1 MWGGYLPGRAGWRAE
16 KCRLIFL
23 QSSWNAGILQRC
35 AQANQFEIV
44 PFPCHYRKREYR
56 KLNIPNP
63 GLKLNAEVW
72 IMRSSTKKFL
82 KKILIAII
90 AIIPGIL
97 GLFIGYNYGEID
109 TQIET
114 IETLN
119 GMQNIEA
126 DNVTI
131 NYYSDSNDYEEALAQ
146 IVSDVNDSIQK
157 SENLIRENANLISIN
172 EDLTNKNSDLTSNNM
187 QLLREITDLKL
198 EIKRLE
204 DELSSMPMP
213 EVESMH
219 DMPLS
224 AAILVKTV
232 DAHGYIVNSDYET
245 LIGTG
250 FEKSFIAKSG
260 GITYDETISICSYT
274 PFDVIYN
281 LEGKYKTLA
290 GQICFDD
297 ISSASGGFGSAFSG
311 EAKILFTADNGEKEE
326 LSLSAT
332 DFPKDFSINIQ
343 DAEKLTIS
351 FSFPYSNNVFNNFN
365 KYFNIVN
372 AYLEI

>member
-1 MWGGYLPGRAGWRAE
+1 
-16 KCRLIFL
+16 
-23 QSSWNAGILQRC
+23 
-35 AQANQFEIV
+35 
-44 PFPCHYRKREYR
+44 
-56 KLNIPNP
+56 
-63 GLKLNAEVW
+63 
-72 IMRSSTKKFL
+72 MRSSTKKFL

-281 LEGKYKTLA
+281 LSRA
-290 GQICFDD
+290 D
-297 ISSASGGFGSAFSG
+297 
-311 EAKILFTADNGEKEE
+311 LF
-326 LSLSAT
+326 
-332 DFPKDFSINIQ
+332 
-343 DAEKLTIS
+343 
-351 FSFPYSNNVFNNFN
+351 
-365 KYFNIVN
+365 
-372 AYLEI
+372 